1 MKFLY
6 YSSIYL
12 IIGTVFMVILDFLHK
27 MVVNQLDDEFKKGY
41 QNWERI
47 YIILTWP
54 IFIYSVTKEIIKANK
69 QK

>member
-1 MKFLY
+1 MKYLY
-6 YSSIYL
+6 YTSIYL
-12 IIGTVFMVILDFLHK
+12 IIGTAFMLLLDFLHR
-27 MVVNQLDDEFKKGY
+27 MVRKDLPEEFQFGY

-54 IFIYSVTKEIIKANK
+54 IFIYSVTKEIVKARK